1 MNQDEKAR
9 IERNAARCARI
20 EKLLMDDAVALLET
34 GESLITDTARGQLL
48 KFVQQNGFN
57 ADLTTI
63 PIERRLATGLTPE
76 DLASSEEDKW

>member
-1 MNQDEKAR
+1 MNKDEKER
-9 IERNAARCARI
+9 IERNAERCARI

-57 ADLTTI
+57 ADLTSI
-63 PIERRLATGLTPE
+63 PIERLLETGLTPE
-76 DLASSEEDKW
+76 DLASSEEDQW

>member
-1 MNQDEKAR
+1 MNKDERKR
-9 IERNAARCARI
+9 IERNAERCARI

-57 ADLTTI
+57 ADITSI
-63 PIERRLATGLTPE
+63 PVERILETGLTAE
-76 DLASSEEDKW
+76 DLASSEETKW